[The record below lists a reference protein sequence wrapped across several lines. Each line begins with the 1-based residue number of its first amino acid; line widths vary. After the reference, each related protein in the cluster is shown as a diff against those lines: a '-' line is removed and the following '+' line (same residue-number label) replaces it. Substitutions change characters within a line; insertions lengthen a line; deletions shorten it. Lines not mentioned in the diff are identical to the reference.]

1 MAVVLKNLQ
10 TNFFYRVNLI
20 GIDSSTSL
28 KVQKVTT
35 PEALTVT
42 ERTHFE
48 RGHKVRLAGTT
59 ANDDTLTLESIIPNT
74 FADLEFMRFSEELRE
89 VGTGRRTLP
98 QIHFKT
104 ITVQELNEV
113 GTPIRNLIFK
123 DCILN
128 KYELPDFDST
138 SSENAIEKLVFYVN
152 EVDVRGSIQ
161 NAANVAG
168 AAITGIFG
176 G

>member
-20 GIDSSTSL
+20 GINATTSL

-35 PEALTVT
+35 PEALTVS

-74 FADLEFMRFSEELRE
+74 FADLEFMRFSQELRE
-89 VGTGRRTLP
+89 ASTGRRTLP
-98 QIHFKT
+98 QVHFKT

-113 GTPIRNLIFK
+113 GTPIRTLVFK

-138 SSENAIEKLVFYVN
+138 SSENAMEKLVFYVN
-152 EVDVRGSIQ
+152 EVDVTGSIA
-161 NAANVAG
+161 NALNVLG
-168 AAITGIFG
+168 TSLTGTLG
-176 G
+176 V